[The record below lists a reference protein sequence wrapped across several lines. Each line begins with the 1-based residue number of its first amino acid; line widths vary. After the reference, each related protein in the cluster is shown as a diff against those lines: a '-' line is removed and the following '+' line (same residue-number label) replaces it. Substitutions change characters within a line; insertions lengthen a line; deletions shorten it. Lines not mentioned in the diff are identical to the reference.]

1 MAWQGQQQPDGSLK
15 YVKTGGDVR
24 QNLKDTHKI
33 SAMNFVSTSVLT
45 SSNGGMTYDTEV
57 RKDDVEVTGEA
68 AARGSSKT
76 LYEQL
81 EEQKEAQ
88 KLQHDGK
95 IKTMYGD
102 GTAKALDVEEIDF
115 LDEQERIKAD
125 RRFAVAEKE
134 REDLAEFAT
143 LRAERVRPAK
153 ERARSAPLASERAK
167 KRKRGFKT
175 TIHVRPRVCDPAAA
189 TAVGPAP
196 AAPVPA
202 PAAPVAAASKPKAS
216 AAPCATSL
224 LADYGSSSEESD
236 GGA

>member
-1 MAWQGQQQPDGSLK
+1 MAWQGQRQHDGSLK
-15 YVKTGGDVR
+15 YVKSGGDVR
-24 QNLKDTHKI
+24 QNLTDTHKI

-45 SSNGGMTYDTEV
+45 STNGGMTYDTEV
-57 RKDDVEVTGEA
+57 RKDDVEVTGAA

-102 GTAKALDVEEIDF
+102 GTAKALDAEEVDF

-125 RRFAVAEKE
+125 RRFAVAQKE

-153 ERARSAPLASERAK
+153 ERVRRAPLASESERAQ
-167 KRKRGFKT
+167 KRKRGLKT
-175 TIHVRPRVCDPAAA
+175 TINVRPRVCNPAAA
-189 TAVGPAP
+189 AAVGPVP
-196 AAPVPA
+196 AAI
-202 PAAPVAAASKPKAS
+202 KPKAS
-216 AAPCATSL
+216 AVPCVASL
-224 LADYGSSSEESD
+224 LVDYGSSSEESD
-236 GGA
+236 DSA